1 MYAEKS
7 ICIPEEFRAKKI
19 FGFISL
25 VNQFK
30 SEIILTNEKMHL
42 NGKSILGTVTFF
54 LNMKTGGDLKICGK
68 GEDAEKAVE
77 ILSQFLLSPRAPELD
92 YWQEETMLEMMKASL
107 SVPPKHIRT
116 IAKPY
121 FNINRGG

>member
-54 LNMKTGGDLKICGK
+54 LNMKTEGDLKICGK
-68 GEDAEKAVE
+68 VKMLKRPLKSCRNFCSV
-77 ILSQFLLSPRAPELD
+77 PEL
-92 YWQEETMLEMMKASL
+92 QNSTTGRK
-107 SVPPKHIRT
+107 
-116 IAKPY
+116 KPCS
-121 FNINRGG
+121 R